1 MASPHG
7 DDVLGASLSGPA
19 AVPVGKKKSAALP
32 VPQVRVLLQTVL
44 PRKTLDAETVIGLI
58 QYIQE
63 QNYAAYCS
71 HRRRTQR
78 RLDGL

>member
-1 MASPHG
+1 M
-7 DDVLGASLSGPA
+7 
-19 AVPVGKKKSAALP
+19 
-32 VPQVRVLLQTVL
+32 PQVRVLLQAVL
-44 PRKTLDAETVIGLI
+44 PRKQLDAETVIAFI

-63 QNYAAYCS
+63 QNYAASWS

>member
-1 MASPHG
+1 M
-7 DDVLGASLSGPA
+7 
-19 AVPVGKKKSAALP
+19 
-32 VPQVRVLLQTVL
+32 PQVRVLLQAVL
-44 PRKTLDAETVIGLI
+44 PKQALDATTVIALI

>member
-1 MASPHG
+1 
-7 DDVLGASLSGPA
+7 LT
-19 AVPVGKKKSAALP
+19 
-32 VPQVRVLLQTVL
+32 VPQVRVLLQAVL
-44 PRKTLDAETVIGLI
+44 PRKRLDAETVIEVL

-63 QNYAAYCS
+63 QNYAAYWS

>member
-1 MASPHG
+1 MA
-7 DDVLGASLSGPA
+7 LT
-19 AVPVGKKKSAALP
+19 
-32 VPQVRVLLQTVL
+32 VPQVRVLLQAVL
-44 PRKTLDAETVIGLI
+44 PRKELDAETVIGLI
-58 QYIQE
+58 HYIQE